1 MLGGVGL
8 QELGIS
14 NEGGVDL
21 LLRAELVSCDILAL
35 VMARGEIV

>member
-1 MLGGVGL
+1 MLEVPLILGGVGL

-21 LLRAELVSCDILAL
+21 LLRAKLVCCD
-35 VMARGEIV
+35 G